1 MLLSRS
7 QRRFY
12 NFVFAARNKGIKSKK
27 FTLHTETTVRKQI
40 LLLDFEISFLRKE
53 MNEFEEN
60 YYNFFDSTDSS
71 IHFLNEEKVPF
82 GFYSQFSGHIGN
94 I

>member
-1 MLLSRS
+1 
-7 QRRFY
+7 
-12 NFVFAARNKGIKSKK
+12 
-27 FTLHTETTVRKQI
+27 
-40 LLLDFEISFLRKE
+40 

-82 GFYSQFSGHIGN
+82 GFCSQFSGHIGN

>member
-12 NFVFAARNKGIKSKK
+12 NFVFAARNKGIKSKS
-27 FTLHTETTVRKQI
+27 TLHTEATVRKQI

-71 IHFLNEEKVPF
+71 IYFLNEEKVPF
-82 GFYSQFSGHIGN
+82 GFYSQFSGHFGN